1 MANKRQLKNIRESL
15 LSYTNKRKAIWKNES
30 MDYEEKRI
38 SVNRLREEMLYDF
51 NKISINESTFYE
63 LVKTIDND
71 NYKEI
76 RNVLFDILFN
86 LDNFYTTEMFKNLK
100 KSEESTKSYEFFGLK
115 LT

>member
-1 MANKRQLKNIRESL
+1 
-15 LSYTNKRKAIWKNES
+15 

-51 NKISINESTFYE
+51 NKININESTFYE

-86 LDNFYTTEMFKNLK
+86 LDNFYTTEMFKNMK
-100 KSEESTKSYEFFGLK
+100 KSEGSTKSYEFFGLK
-115 LT
+115 LA